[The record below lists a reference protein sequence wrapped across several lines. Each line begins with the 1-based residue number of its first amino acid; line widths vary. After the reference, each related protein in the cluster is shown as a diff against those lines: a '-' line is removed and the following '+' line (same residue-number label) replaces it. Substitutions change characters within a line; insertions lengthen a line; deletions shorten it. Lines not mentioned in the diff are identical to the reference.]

1 MMTKMLIIIGQ
12 GECDR
17 MRVSSPVKVSVM
29 IAIMTMMITKIKIMM
44 MMMTI
49 GEDDNYHG
57 TEQASL
63 RGAECSLIFVMMITP
78 MMITDQD
85 NDDDDNYVL

>member
-29 IAIMTMMITKIKIMM
+29 IAIMTMMITNIKI
-44 MMMTI
+44 
-49 GEDDNYHG
+49 NY
-57 TEQASL
+57 
-63 RGAECSLIFVMMITP
+63 
-78 MMITDQD
+78 D
-85 NDDDDNYVL
+85 DDDDNWRGR